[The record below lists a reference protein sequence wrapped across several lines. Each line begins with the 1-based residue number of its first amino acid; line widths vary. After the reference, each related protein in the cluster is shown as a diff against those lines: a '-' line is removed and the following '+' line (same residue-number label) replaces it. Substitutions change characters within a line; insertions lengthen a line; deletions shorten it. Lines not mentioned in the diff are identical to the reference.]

1 MLERAP
7 HASGLPSLSTLRASL
22 GSSPRRLPALRA
34 PERRIELRRFA
45 APAAY
50 AGTLERPLRVA
61 HLTDQHVGFVTP
73 MELQMA
79 AVRAA
84 NAERPDLV
92 ALSGDFVCHSQLYL
106 EDLQEVIRAFD
117 APVVAVLGNHD
128 YWAGARSVRRAL
140 KRAGAAVLRNAH
152 TTVELGGQRLQVIGV
167 DDAYTGHADVRRAV
181 RGLRADLPALALSHI
196 AEEADALWAA
206 GVPLVLAGH
215 THAGQITVARLNEL
229 ALGRVGGHRYVHGL
243 YGRRDL
249 PAPHGAVYVG
259 AGIGAAVVPFR
270 VGKRARPEVTL
281 FELGREAPCPGE
293 HHGEQAPLDGRGP
306 SARKRAKRRAKV
318 IRLQE
323 RRSRRR

>member
-1 MLERAP
+1 MPARAP
-7 HASGLPSLSTLRASL
+7 QASGLSPLGALRASL
-22 GSSPRRLPALRA
+22 GATPRRLPPLRA
-34 PERRIELRRFA
+34 PERRIRLSRFA
-45 APAAY
+45 GPAVY
-50 AGTLERPLRVA
+50 AERLERPLRVA

-73 MELQMA
+73 MELQLA
-79 AVRAA
+79 AVEAT
-84 NAERPDLV
+84 NAQRPDLV

-106 EDLQEVIRAFD
+106 ADLQEVIRAFD

-140 KRAGAAVLRNAH
+140 KRAGVAVLRNDH
-152 TTVELGGQRLQVIGV
+152 TTLDLGGQRLQVVGV

-181 RGLRADLPALALSHI
+181 RGLRADLPTLGLSHI

-243 YGRRDL
+243 YGHRDRS
-249 PAPHGAVYVG
+249 APHGAVYVG

-270 VGKRARPEVTL
+270 VGKRARPEVTV
-281 FELGREAPCPGE
+281 FELGRRTPCPNE
-293 HHGEQAPLDGRGP
+293 HHGEQAPLGGRGP
-306 SARKRAKRRAKV
+306 SARKKAKRRAKV

-323 RRSRRR
+323 RRSRRG